1 MNERSMYVNSTIER
15 KGAKMKTT
23 KTVNSEAVAI
33 SLLNWA
39 RAATKCLNGKKRK
52 TAAMKRRLQDLKII
66 DGGNI

>member
-1 MNERSMYVNSTIER
+1 MQKPRT
-15 KGAKMKTT
+15 AT
-23 KTVNSEAVAI
+23 NSEAVAI

-66 DGGNI
+66 DGGSI